1 MSELKKEQWG
11 PGPWQDEPDR
21 LDWRDERTGLHC
33 AIRRNDLFGNLCGYV
48 GVPVGHPFHGWSYD
62 DKIHSRPED
71 YEGTLDDIGVV
82 AAFMNALGED
92 REHGTIDLGMALKVH
107 QGISWSGRGPTNDM
121 PSGLWWFGFD
131 CGHAWDYMPGLSKRL
146 EALPKNALDELNKY
160 RMKEQVYR
168 TIDYVK
174 TECASLAFQLRQL
187 ETRVV
192 RTEMPEALK
201 GGS

>member
-1 MSELKKEQWG
+1 MSRATYG
-11 PGPWQDEPDR
+11 
-21 LDWRDERTGLHC
+21 GLFFYG
-33 AIRRNDLFGNLCGYV
+33 AT
-48 GVPVGHPFHGWSYD
+48 S
-62 DKIHSRPED
+62 
-71 YEGTLDDIGVV
+71 
-82 AAFMNALGED
+82 
-92 REHGTIDLGMALKVH
+92 
-107 QGISWSGRGPTNDM
+107 
-121 PSGLWWFGFD
+121 
-131 CGHAWDYMPGLSKRL
+131 WDYMPGLSKRL